1 MSTTMI
7 MSATREMLIFVL
19 VLATPFLL
27 AAILSAI
34 AIGLLQA
41 GTRINDMTLSFVPR
55 FMAVLLMIYFTASWA
70 FGQLTG
76 YVEHSVTAMTAFSG

>member
-34 AIGLLQA
+34 VIGLLQA

-55 FMAVLLMIYFTASWA
+55 FMAVLLVIYFTASWA

-76 YVEHSVTAMTAFSG
+76 YVEHSTTAMAAFSG

>member
-1 MSTTMI
+1 MI

-34 AIGLLQA
+34 VIGLLQA

-55 FMAVLLMIYFTASWA
+55 FMAVLLVIYFAASWA

-76 YVEHSVTAMTAFSG
+76 YVEHSATVMAAFSG

>member
-34 AIGLLQA
+34 VIGLLQA

-55 FMAVLLMIYFTASWA
+55 FMAVLLVIYFTASWCSA
-70 FGQLTG
+70 
-76 YVEHSVTAMTAFSG
+76 S

>member
-1 MSTTMI
+1 MI

-34 AIGLLQA
+34 VIGLLQA

-55 FMAVLLMIYFTASWA
+55 FMAVLLVIYFAASWA
-70 FGQLTG
+70 FGQLNG
-76 YVEHSVTAMTAFSG
+76 YVEHSATVMAAFSG

>member
-34 AIGLLQA
+34 VIGLLQA

-55 FMAVLLMIYFTASWA
+55 FMAVLLVIYFTASWA
-70 FGQLTG
+70 FGELIDYIERSTMAIG
-76 YVEHSVTAMTAFSG
+76 AFRG

>member
-1 MSTTMI
+1 MSTMMI
-7 MSATREMLIFVL
+7 MLATREMLTLVL
-19 VLATPFLL
+19 ILATPFLL

-34 AIGLLQA
+34 VIGLLQA

-55 FMAVLLMIYFTASWA
+55 FMAVLLVIYCTASWA

-76 YVEHSVTAMTAFSG
+76 YVEHSATAMAAFSG